1 MSRFMSFDATLTLK
15 DDVEFKDVESELPKT
30 DLRFEELSFNPLDRT
45 VQIEG
50 DAFVDSPCRYLKDIQ
65 YALNDLRK
73 YVCNGEDAYVI
84 DQDAVWPAG
93 WRFVFEEDGVK
104 CYEGMMIFVEEVKL

>member
-1 MSRFMSFDATLTLK
+1 MSRFMNFDATLVLK
-15 DDVEFKDVESELPKT
+15 DGVDFKEVESELLKS
-30 DLRFEELSFNPLDRT
+30 DLHYDELLFNSIDNT
-45 VQIEG
+45 VQIS
-50 DAFVDSPCRYLKDIQ
+50 DVTPVTSPCRYLKDVQ

-84 DQDAVWPAG
+84 DLDAVWPAG